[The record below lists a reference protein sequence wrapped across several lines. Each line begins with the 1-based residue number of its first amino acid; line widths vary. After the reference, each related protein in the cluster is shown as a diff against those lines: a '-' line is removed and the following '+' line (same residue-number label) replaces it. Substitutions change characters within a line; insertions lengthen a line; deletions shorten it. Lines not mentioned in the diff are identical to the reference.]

1 MLDRI
6 GCRFG
11 VFVFAVA
18 LFPSSA
24 GAQTTARSFE
34 ELSTLLHVRQ
44 KVVVTDER
52 GRHVKGRI
60 DKLSPA
66 SITVSGRVFAGTDI
80 SEIRLP
86 DPLWNG
92 MLIGAAVGMGLAT
105 WDYLIDPSE
114 PDNALIFAVAVG
126 AGTAIGAGI
135 DALRTRGGR
144 LVYAS
149 PRQPTVRVLPLLDK
163 SRHGVLVRIRF

>member
-1 MLDRI
+1 MVDRI

-11 VFVFAVA
+11 AFVVAVA

-24 GAQTTARSFE
+24 GAQTTASFE

-44 KVVVTDER
+44 KVVVTDES
-52 GRHVKGRI
+52 GQHVEGRI

-66 SITVSGRVFAGTDI
+66 SITVRGRVFASSDI
-80 SEIRLP
+80 RQIRLP
-86 DPLWNG
+86 DSLWNG

-114 PDNALIFAVAVG
+114 PDNAL
-126 AGTAIGAGI
+126 
-135 DALRTRGGR
+135 
-144 LVYAS
+144 S
-149 PRQPTVRVLPLLDK
+149 CP
-163 SRHGVLVRIRF
+163 